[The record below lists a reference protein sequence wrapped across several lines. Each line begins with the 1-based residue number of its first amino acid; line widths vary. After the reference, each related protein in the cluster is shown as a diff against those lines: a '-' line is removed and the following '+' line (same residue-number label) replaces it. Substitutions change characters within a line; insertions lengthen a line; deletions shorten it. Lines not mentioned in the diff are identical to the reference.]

1 MGHGGGGAA
10 ATGREWRPRAVWRQ
24 QVWGKNTRLRV
35 EQNASCN
42 RNGRKK
48 NRERTEE
55 EAAANKYRR
64 DAEEVRRIS
73 RYVGR

>member
-1 MGHGGGGAA
+1 MQVVME
-10 ATGREWRPRAVWRQ
+10 TGEES
-24 QVWGKNTRLRV
+24 G
-35 EQNASCN
+35 
-42 RNGRKK
+42 
-48 NRERTEE
+48 ERIEE